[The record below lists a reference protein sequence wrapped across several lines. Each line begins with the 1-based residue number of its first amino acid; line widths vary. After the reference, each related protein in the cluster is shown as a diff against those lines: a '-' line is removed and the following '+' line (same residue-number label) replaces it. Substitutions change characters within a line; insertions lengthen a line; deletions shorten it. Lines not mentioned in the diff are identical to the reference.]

1 MQAQLQVLAEREVE
15 RGVVVA
21 KSTKVVRLQVFNKT
35 SSKISGF
42 VTAYKLYIRIKIREV
57 AVEEQ
62 I

>member
-21 KSTKVVRLQVFNKT
+21 TSTKVVRLQVFNKT